1 MKKIKPKDIYMYAV
15 GAIAIIGFF
24 VVLYFM
30 ITSTN
35 DYKTEVNIAIG
46 GLITMTTMV
55 FSYFFGSSKGSADK
69 SETIDKMKENTKE

>member
-24 VVLYFM
+24 VILYMM
-30 ITSTN
+30 ITSGK
-35 DYKTEVNIAIG
+35 DYKTEINIAIG

-69 SETIDKMKENTKE
+69 NETIEKLSDNNKE